1 MSFRD
6 KKLILLIVVS
16 LSLGGCALKVSS
28 AAKSPTKIEPC
39 SLLTK
44 EEAAAALEG
53 NVQVGPTADRRG
65 CSYDLVPTGS
75 ANAKRYGSIVVVV
88 ITPDSPDFQK
98 FGSSQDD
105 STAAKP
111 ISGIGDK
118 AVLFMSK
125 ASPDKGAKAMHV
137 LKGNLYLGIG
147 MSTSTPPVSEEVL
160 KSLAVKALSRLP

>member
-1 MSFRD
+1 MSFPD
-6 KKLILLIVVS
+6 KKLILLIVLS
-16 LSLGGCALKVSS
+16 LSLNGCALKASS
-28 AAKSPTKIEPC
+28 AAKSPAKIEPC

-53 NVQVGPTADRRG
+53 NVEVGPTEDPRG
-65 CSYDLVPTGS
+65 CSYNLAPTGS

-88 ITPDSPDFQK
+88 ITSDSPDFQK
-98 FGSSQDD
+98 FGSSQDV
-105 STAAKP
+105 STAARP

-125 ASPDKGAKAMHV
+125 ASPDKGAKAMQV
-137 LKGNLYLGIG
+137 LKGNLYFGIG
-147 MSTSTPPVSEEVL
+147 MSTSTPPVSDEVL

>member
-1 MSFRD
+1 MSFPD
-6 KKLILLIVVS
+6 KKLILLIVLS
-16 LSLGGCALKVSS
+16 LSLNGCALKASS
-28 AAKSPTKIEPC
+28 AAKSPGKIEPC

-53 NVQVGPTADRRG
+53 NVEVGPTEDRRACG
-65 CSYDLVPTGS
+65 YNLAPTGS

-88 ITPDSPDFQK
+88 ITSDSPDFQK
-98 FGSSQDD
+98 FGSSQDV
-105 STAAKP
+105 STAVRP

-125 ASPDKGAKAMHV
+125 ASPDKGAKAMQV
-137 LKGNLYLGIG
+137 LKGNLYFGIG